1 MIANKLKVKEKRNK
15 SNWQKILNLNN
26 YSLSLQLLRLSCLF
40 DIFLMIYIDLNENR
54 VRRLSFYLAMEEW
67 VARHMDEPECFF
79 MWQVE
84 PSVIFGRNQDI
95 YSEVNLDYCRQHGI
109 QFYRRKSGGGCV
121 YADMSN
127 VMLAYIT
134 TADEA
139 QTTFEHYMK
148 MIVGVIKKMGVGASW
163 TEHNDIMIGDRK
175 VSGNA
180 FYHLTTTLGGRT
192 VGRSIVHGTFLYDTN
207 MKNMVASITPSDE
220 KLIKHGVQSVR
231 QRICLFKDFTT
242 MTFPEVRAFF
252 RNNLTDKAVTLTP
265 EQINEI
271 EELEKEYLKPE
282 WIFGK
287 NPNH

>member
-1 MIANKLKVKEKRNK
+1 
-15 SNWQKILNLNN
+15 
-26 YSLSLQLLRLSCLF
+26 
-40 DIFLMIYIDLNENR
+40 MIYIDLNENR

-207 MKNMVASITPSDE
+207 MENMVASITPSDE

-265 EQINEI
+265 KQINEI

>member
-1 MIANKLKVKEKRNK
+1 
-15 SNWQKILNLNN
+15 
-26 YSLSLQLLRLSCLF
+26 
-40 DIFLMIYIDLNENR
+40 MIYIDLNENR

-148 MIVGVIKKMGVGASW
+148 MIVGVIKKMGIGASW

-175 VSGNA
+175 VS
-180 FYHLTTTLGGRT
+180 
-192 VGRSIVHGTFLYDTN
+192 TFLYDTN
-207 MKNMVASITPSDE
+207 MENMVASITPSDE

>member
-148 MIVGVIKKMGVGASW
+148 MIVGVIKKMGIGASW

-207 MKNMVASITPSDE
+207 MENMVASITPSDE

>member
-67 VARHMDEPECFF
+67 VACHMDEPECFF

-148 MIVGVIKKMGVGASW
+148 MIVGVIKKMGIGASW

-207 MKNMVASITPSDE
+207 MENMVASITPSDE

>member
-1 MIANKLKVKEKRNK
+1 
-15 SNWQKILNLNN
+15 
-26 YSLSLQLLRLSCLF
+26 
-40 DIFLMIYIDLNENR
+40 MIYIDLNENR

-180 FYHLTTTLGGRT
+180 LLSSNHDLRRQNRRPEYRPRH
-192 VGRSIVHGTFLYDTN
+192 
-207 MKNMVASITPSDE
+207 ASSTI
-220 KLIKHGVQSVR
+220 
-231 QRICLFKDFTT
+231 RIWRIWL
-242 MTFPEVRAFF
+242 PR
-252 RNNLTDKAVTLTP
+252 
-265 EQINEI
+265 
-271 EELEKEYLKPE
+271 
-282 WIFGK
+282 
-287 NPNH
+287 

>member
-207 MKNMVASITPSDE
+207 MENMVASITPSDE